1 MEFKII
7 PPAWFI
13 REINRKLEEKRKGE
27 KSLEP
32 RKEWPFGFDEAETMV
47 NVNQTMV
54 HKLLERKDV
63 ILTNTQERA
72 LIALGIEVNEAR
84 EEGAG
89 IFMHELARRSGL
101 SASFIPI
108 LEHGKALPEEV
119 TPEVLE
125 SLAAALSIEIQDLER
140 AYFY

>member
-1 MEFKII
+1 MEFKIT

-13 REINRKLEEKRKGE
+13 SAINHKLAEKRKE
-27 KSLEP
+27 VKNMET
-32 RKEWPFGFDEAETMV
+32 KQEWPFGFDEAETMV
-47 NVNQTMV
+47 EVNQKMV
-54 HKLLERKDV
+54 HKLLERKHV
-63 ILTNTQERA
+63 ILTKTQERA

>member
-27 KSLEP
+27 KSMEI

-54 HKLLERKDV
+54 HKLLERKSV
-63 ILTNTQERA
+63 ILTETQERA
-72 LIALGIEVNEAR
+72 LIALGIEVSEAR

-108 LEHGKALPEEV
+108 LEAGKALPEEV
-119 TPEVLE
+119 TLEVLD
-125 SLAAALSIEIQDLER
+125 SLATALPIKIQDLER